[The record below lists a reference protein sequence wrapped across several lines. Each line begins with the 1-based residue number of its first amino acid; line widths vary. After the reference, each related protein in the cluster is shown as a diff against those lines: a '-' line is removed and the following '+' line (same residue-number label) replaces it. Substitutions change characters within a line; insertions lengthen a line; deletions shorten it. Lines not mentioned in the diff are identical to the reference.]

1 MSKDSLFS
9 HFIGIDVSKKTL
21 DISVMQQKEFDFHIQ
36 IENSPQSFKKFLTSL
51 KKRKMKLSECLIC
64 AENTG
69 IYNEHIKQI
78 CEQEDLFLWIEK
90 PLQIV
95 RSQGV
100 TRGKTDKIDSL
111 RIAIYAY
118 KNQEDAIKCVAPRK
132 IISSIK
138 RLISLR
144 RNLLNNLKQLKLAIN
159 EKSFLQADSKL
170 LSNACKTSINAL
182 KQDIKKLEKQI
193 LTLIKED
200 EQLHHKYQLIT
211 SVDGIGMFTAIEVI
225 TATNEFK
232 NFESAKKFACYCGVV
247 PFDYSSGTSIKKRP
261 RVSSMANIHLKTL
274 LHMAALSAVS
284 MKGEMREYFIRKV
297 SEGKNKMSVINAV
310 RNKLIL
316 RIFAVV
322 KKDQSYQ
329 KDFSFSFG

>member
-21 DISVMQQKEFDFHIQ
+21 DISVMKQKEFVFHTQ
-36 IENSPQSFKKFLTSL
+36 IENSSQSFEKFLRLL
-51 KKRKMKLSECLIC
+51 KKQKIKPSDCLIC

-69 IYNEHIKQI
+69 VYNEHIKVV
-78 CEQEDLFLWIEK
+78 CEQEGLFLWIEK
-90 PLQIV
+90 PLQIIK
-95 RSQGV
+95 SQGV
-100 TRGKTDKIDSL
+100 ARGKTDKIDSL
-111 RIAIYAY
+111 RIAVYAY
-118 KNQEDAIKCVAPRK
+118 KNQEDAVRYTAPRK
-132 IISSIK
+132 IIISIK

-144 RNLLNNLKQLKLAIN
+144 RNLLNNLKQLKLAVN
-159 EKSFLQADSKL
+159 EKSFLDSDLKI
-170 LSNACKTSINAL
+170 LSNACTTSISAL
-182 KQDIKKLEKQI
+182 KQDIRNIEKQI

-200 EQLHHKYQLIT
+200 EQLHHKYQLVT

-232 NFESAKKFACYCGVV
+232 NFNCAKKFACYCGVV

-261 RVSSMANIHLKTL
+261 RVSAMANINLKTL
-274 LHMAALSAVS
+274 LHMAALSAVA

-316 RIFAVV
+316 RIFAVI
-322 KKDQSYQ
+322 KKNKSYQ
-329 KDFSFSFG
+329 KDFHFSFG